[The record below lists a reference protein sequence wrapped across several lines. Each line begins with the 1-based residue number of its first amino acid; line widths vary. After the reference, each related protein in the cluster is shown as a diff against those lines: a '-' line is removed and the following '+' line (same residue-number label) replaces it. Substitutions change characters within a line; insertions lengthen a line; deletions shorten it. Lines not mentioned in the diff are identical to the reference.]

1 MSPRAAITVTPLED
15 KIELSRLITE
25 SWGADVLVMGG
36 MRYTAETLDAFAA
49 RDPEGAIL
57 GFITWTQRGPTA
69 LILSL
74 NSLVEGAG
82 VGGQLIDT
90 VVGVAR
96 VAKARTL
103 RVMTTND
110 NTAALIYYQRRGF
123 RMTALYAGA
132 IDAYRA
138 MNPKLRP
145 TGFNNIPVR
154 DAIEL
159 EMDL

>member
-1 MSPRAAITVTPLED
+1 MNQRADVTIAPLED
-15 KIELSRLITE
+15 KAELARLITE

-36 MRYTAETLDAFAA
+36 MRYSSDMLDAFIA
-49 RDPEGAIL
+49 RATDGTAL
-57 GFITWTQRGPTA
+57 GFITWTQRGQAA

-82 VGGQLIDT
+82 IGERLLYEV
-90 VVGVAR
+90 VAR
-96 VAKARTL
+96 ARKASARTV

-110 NTAALIYYQRRGF
+110 NTNALIYYQRRGF

-145 TGFNNIPVR
+145 IGFNGIPVR

>member
-1 MSPRAAITVTPLED
+1 MSPRTEVTITPLGD
-15 KIELSRLITE
+15 KAELSRLITE

-36 MRYTAETLDAFAA
+36 LRYSSDMLDAFVA
-49 RDPEGAIL
+49 RDAGGTVL

-96 VAKARTL
+96 AAKARTL

-123 RMTALYAGA
+123 RLTALYAGA
-132 IDAYRA
+132 IEAYRA

>member
-1 MSPRAAITVTPLED
+1 MSPRADVTITSLDD
-15 KIELSRLITE
+15 KAELSRLISE

-36 MRYTAETLDAFAA
+36 MRYTSETLDAFAA
-49 RDPEGAIL
+49 RDQEGAIL
-57 GFITWTQRGPTA
+57 GFITWTQRGPTV
-69 LILSL
+69 LVLSL

-82 VGGQLIDT
+82 VGERLLYE
-90 VVGVAR
+90 VVAR
-96 VAKARTL
+96 ARKAAARTV

-110 NTAALIYYQRRGF
+110 NTAALVYYQRRGF

-145 TGFNNIPVR
+145 TGFNSIPVR